1 MFFKHN
7 IIALTQHRYVSIY
20 IYVGVTV
27 SYSFPQRRKK
37 RKNSQEFMRIPLT
50 LYILVVPNYLLDYKY
65 TRSHLNAHNHTY
77 TIWSQCIS
85 IDQCPQ
91 LIFSFCCSCCCVLYA
106 FFFAIILTERVFMRS
121 YNINNNMHLGAAF
134 HSLSH
139 THIRS
144 FFSFICLFRSLFFS
158 F

>member
-1 MFFKHN
+1 MKERKTKMFFKHN

-106 FFFAIILTERVFMRS
+106 FFLPSSWQNAYLCDHIIL
-121 YNINNNMHLGAAF
+121 I
-134 HSLSH
+134 
-139 THIRS
+139 I
-144 FFSFICLFRSLFFS
+144 ICI
-158 F
+158 